1 MIDFSEAE
9 LEAMWNAAEK
19 MSNYFAKRNSADTNM
34 AIIQYTQHLTKLSN
48 RINKFFK
55 DYFSTNPIYKDY
67 AKATD
72 VIQKEAL
79 KKRQNRLVND
89 MNEIIRIHKLIESL
103 NYSEILKADNK
114 NKVIVEKYDILQKMY
129 DNFVIFGTNN
139 SKLIKKISMIIRDN
153 KVQRNRLT
161 HDKKSTIDE
170 FRAEINRSLNNTRE
184 AASSLS
190 YILRGLNVMQDVVIK
205 DVIND
210 ITVILGDYLY
220 IGKKPTF

>member
-1 MIDFSEAE
+1 MIDFSESE
-9 LEAMWNAAEK
+9 LEAMWQAAEK
-19 MSNYFAKRNSADTNM
+19 MSNYFAKRNAADTNM

-67 AKATD
+67 EKATD
-72 VIQKEAL
+72 VTQKEAL
-79 KKRQNRLVND
+79 KKRQNRLIND

-114 NKVIVEKYDILQKMY
+114 NKVIVENYDVLQKMY
-129 DNFVIFGTNN
+129 DNFTIFNVNN
-139 SKLIKKISMIIRDN
+139 KKIIEKISTIIRAN
-153 KVQRNRLT
+153 NIQRNRLT
-161 HDKKSTIDE
+161 HDKKSTMSEI
-170 FRAEINRSLNNTRE
+170 RAEVNKSLNNTRE

-210 ITVILGDYLY
+210 ITAILGDYLY
-220 IGKKPTF
+220 VGKKPI

>member
-1 MIDFSEAE
+1 MIDFSESE
-9 LEAMWNAAEK
+9 LEAMWQAAEK
-19 MSNYFAKRNSADTNM
+19 MSNYFAKRNAADTNI

-48 RINKFFK
+48 RINKFFR

-67 AKATD
+67 EKATD
-72 VIQKEAL
+72 VTQKEAL
-79 KKRQNRLVND
+79 KKRQNRLIND

-114 NKVIVEKYDILQKMY
+114 NKVIVEKYDVLQKMY
-129 DNFVIFGTNN
+129 DNFTIFNVNN
-139 SKLIKKISMIIRDN
+139 KKIIEKISTIIRAN
-153 KVQRNRLT
+153 NIQRNRLT
-161 HDKKSTIDE
+161 HDKKSTMSEI
-170 FRAEINRSLNNTRE
+170 RAEVNKSLNNTRE

-210 ITVILGDYLY
+210 ITAILGDYLY
-220 IGKKPTF
+220 VGKKPI

>member
-1 MIDFSEAE
+1 MIDFSESE
-9 LEAMWNAAEK
+9 LEAMWQAAEK

-48 RINKFFK
+48 RINKFFR

-67 AKATD
+67 EKATD
-72 VIQKEAL
+72 VTQKEAL
-79 KKRQNRLVND
+79 KKRQNRLIND

-114 NKVIVEKYDILQKMY
+114 NKVIIEKYDVLQKMY
-129 DNFVIFGTNN
+129 DNFTIFKLNN
-139 SKLIKKISMIIRDN
+139 KKIIEKITTIIRAN
-153 KVQRNRLT
+153 NIQRNRLT

-170 FRAEINRSLNNTRE
+170 FRAEVNKSLNNTRE

-190 YILRGLNVMQDVVIK
+190 YILRGLNMMQDVVIK
-205 DVIND
+205 DVTDD
-210 ITVILGDYLY
+210 IAIILGDYLY
-220 IGKKPTF
+220 VGKKPI

>member
-1 MIDFSEAE
+1 MIDFSESE
-9 LEAMWNAAEK
+9 LEAMWQAAEK

-48 RINKFFK
+48 RINKFFR

-67 AKATD
+67 EKATD
-72 VIQKEAL
+72 VTQKEAL
-79 KKRQNRLVND
+79 KKRQNRLIND

-114 NKVIVEKYDILQKMY
+114 NRVIIEKYDVLQKMY
-129 DNFVIFGTNN
+129 DNFTIFKMNN
-139 SKLIKKISMIIRDN
+139 KKIIEKITTIIRAN
-153 KVQRNRLT
+153 NIQRNRLT

-170 FRAEINRSLNNTRE
+170 FRAEVNKSLNNTRE

-190 YILRGLNVMQDVVIK
+190 YILRGLNMMQDAVIK
-205 DVIND
+205 DVIDD
-210 ITVILGDYLY
+210 IAIILGDYLY
-220 IGKKPTF
+220 VGKKPI

>member
-1 MIDFSEAE
+1 MIDFSESE
-9 LEAMWNAAEK
+9 LEAMWQAAEK
-19 MSNYFAKRNSADTNM
+19 MSNYFAKRNAADTNM

-67 AKATD
+67 EKATD
-72 VIQKEAL
+72 VTQKEAL
-79 KKRQNRLVND
+79 KKRQNRLIND

-114 NKVIVEKYDILQKMY
+114 NKVIVEKYDVLQKMY
-129 DNFVIFGTNN
+129 DNFTIFNVNN
-139 SKLIKKISMIIRDN
+139 KKIIEKISTIIRAN
-153 KVQRNRLT
+153 NIQRNRLT
-161 HDKKSTIDE
+161 HDKKSTMSEI
-170 FRAEINRSLNNTRE
+170 RAEVNKSLNNTRE

-210 ITVILGDYLY
+210 ITAILGDYLY
-220 IGKKPTF
+220 VGKKPI

>member
-1 MIDFSEAE
+1 MIDFSESE
-9 LEAMWNAAEK
+9 LEAMWQAAEK
-19 MSNYFAKRNSADTNM
+19 MSNYFAKRNAADTNI

-67 AKATD
+67 EKATD
-72 VIQKEAL
+72 VTQKEAL
-79 KKRQNRLVND
+79 KKRQNRLIND

-114 NKVIVEKYDILQKMY
+114 NKVIVEKYDVLQKMY
-129 DNFVIFGTNN
+129 DNFTIFNVNN
-139 SKLIKKISMIIRDN
+139 KKIIEKISTIIRAN
-153 KVQRNRLT
+153 NIQRNRLT
-161 HDKKSTIDE
+161 HDKKSTMSEI
-170 FRAEINRSLNNTRE
+170 RAEVNKSLNNTRE

-210 ITVILGDYLY
+210 ITAILGDYLY
-220 IGKKPTF
+220 VGKKPI

>member
-1 MIDFSEAE
+1 MIDFSESE
-9 LEAMWNAAEK
+9 LEAMWQAAEK

-48 RINKFFK
+48 RINKFFR

-67 AKATD
+67 EKATD
-72 VIQKEAL
+72 VTQKEAL
-79 KKRQNRLVND
+79 KKRQNRLIND

-114 NKVIVEKYDILQKMY
+114 NKVIIEKYDVLQKMY
-129 DNFVIFGTNN
+129 DNFTIFKLNN
-139 SKLIKKISMIIRDN
+139 KKIIEKITTIIRAN
-153 KVQRNRLT
+153 NIQRNRLT

-170 FRAEINRSLNNTRE
+170 FRAEVNKSLNNTRE
-184 AASSLS
+184 ASSSLS
-190 YILRGLNVMQDVVIK
+190 YILRGLNMMQDVVIK

-210 ITVILGDYLY
+210 IAIILGDYLY
-220 IGKKPTF
+220 VGKKPI

>member
-1 MIDFSEAE
+1 MIDFSESE
-9 LEAMWNAAEK
+9 LEAMWQAAEK
-19 MSNYFAKRNSADTNM
+19 MSNYFAKRNAADTNM

-67 AKATD
+67 EKATD
-72 VIQKEAL
+72 VTQKEAL
-79 KKRQNRLVND
+79 KKRQNRLIND

-114 NKVIVEKYDILQKMY
+114 NKVIIEKYDVLQKMY
-129 DNFVIFGTNN
+129 DNFTIFNVNN
-139 SKLIKKISMIIRDN
+139 KKIIEKISTIIRAN
-153 KVQRNRLT
+153 NIQRNRLT
-161 HDKKSTIDE
+161 HDKKSTMSEI
-170 FRAEINRSLNNTRE
+170 RAEVNKSLNNTRE

-210 ITVILGDYLY
+210 ITAILGDYLY
-220 IGKKPTF
+220 VGKKPI

>member
-1 MIDFSEAE
+1 MIDFSESE
-9 LEAMWNAAEK
+9 LEAMWQAAEK

-48 RINKFFK
+48 RINKFFR

-67 AKATD
+67 EKATD
-72 VIQKEAL
+72 VTQKEAL
-79 KKRQNRLVND
+79 KKRQNRLIND

-114 NKVIVEKYDILQKMY
+114 NRVIIEKYDVLQKMY
-129 DNFVIFGTNN
+129 DNFTIFKMNN
-139 SKLIKKISMIIRDN
+139 KKIIEKITTIIRAN
-153 KVQRNRLT
+153 NIQRNRLT

-170 FRAEINRSLNNTRE
+170 FRAEVNKSLNNTRE

-190 YILRGLNVMQDVVIK
+190 YILRGLNMMQDVVIK
-205 DVIND
+205 DVIDD
-210 ITVILGDYLY
+210 ISIILGDYLY
-220 IGKKPTF
+220 VGKKPI

>member
-1 MIDFSEAE
+1 M
-9 LEAMWNAAEK
+9 
-19 MSNYFAKRNSADTNM
+19 
-34 AIIQYTQHLTKLSN
+34 SN

-67 AKATD
+67 EKATD
-72 VIQKEAL
+72 VTQKEAL
-79 KKRQNRLVND
+79 KKRQNRLIND

-114 NKVIVEKYDILQKMY
+114 NKVIVEKYDVLQKMY
-129 DNFVIFGTNN
+129 DNFTIFNVNN
-139 SKLIKKISMIIRDN
+139 KKIIEKISTIIRAN
-153 KVQRNRLT
+153 NIQRNRLT
-161 HDKKSTIDE
+161 HDKKSTMSEI
-170 FRAEINRSLNNTRE
+170 RAEVNKSLNNTRE

-210 ITVILGDYLY
+210 ITAILGDYLY
-220 IGKKPTF
+220 VGKKPI

>member
-1 MIDFSEAE
+1 MIDFSESE
-9 LEAMWNAAEK
+9 LEAMWQAAEK
-19 MSNYFAKRNSADTNM
+19 MSNYFAKRNAADTNM

-67 AKATD
+67 EKATD
-72 VIQKEAL
+72 VTQKEAL
-79 KKRQNRLVND
+79 KKRQNRLIND

-114 NKVIVEKYDILQKMY
+114 NKVIVEKYDVLQKMY
-129 DNFVIFGTNN
+129 DNFKIFNVNN
-139 SKLIKKISMIIRDN
+139 KKIIEKISTIIRAN
-153 KVQRNRLT
+153 NIQRNRLT
-161 HDKKSTIDE
+161 HDKKSTMSEI
-170 FRAEINRSLNNTRE
+170 RAEVNKSLNNTRE

-210 ITVILGDYLY
+210 ITAILGDYLY
-220 IGKKPTF
+220 VGKKPI

>member
-1 MIDFSEAE
+1 MIDFSESE
-9 LEAMWNAAEK
+9 LEAMWQAAEK
-19 MSNYFAKRNSADTNM
+19 MSNYFAKRNAADTNM

-67 AKATD
+67 EKATD
-72 VIQKEAL
+72 VTQKEAL
-79 KKRQNRLVND
+79 KKRQNRLIND

-114 NKVIVEKYDILQKMY
+114 NKVIVEKYDVLQKMY
-129 DNFVIFGTNN
+129 DNFTIFNVNN
-139 SKLIKKISMIIRDN
+139 KKIIEKISTIIRAN
-153 KVQRNRLT
+153 NIQRNRLT
-161 HDKKSTIDE
+161 HDKKSTMSEI
-170 FRAEINRSLNNTRE
+170 RAEVNKSLNNTRE

-190 YILRGLNVMQDVVIK
+190 YILRGLNIMQDVVIK

-210 ITVILGDYLY
+210 ITAILGDYLY
-220 IGKKPTF
+220 VGKKPI